1 MIDKID
7 ASQLNLSDSTPEFPT
22 MPGFPA
28 PPGVSQDPSFPA
40 FPAPPGSEPQT
51 SLGSE
56 PQTPQTADPIQTT
69 ATAAPEDPVEKENK
83 LSNEKD
89 NINI

>member
-7 ASQLNLSDSTPEFPT
+7 ASQLNTSEPVTEFPT

-28 PPGVSQDPSFPA
+28 PPGAPQEQTFPA
-40 FPAPPGSEPQT
+40 FPAPPGSEVQT
-51 SLGSE
+51 S
-56 PQTPQTADPIQTT
+56 QIIDPVPTI
-69 ATAAPEDPVEKENK
+69 ATAPTEDPVENENAR
-83 LSNEKD
+83 SNEKD

>member
-7 ASQLNLSDSTPEFPT
+7 ASQLNTSEPTPEFSI

-28 PPGVSQDPSFPA
+28 PPGAHPDPALSG
-40 FPAPPGSEPQT
+40 FPAPPGLQINT
-51 SLGSE
+51 SQLV
-56 PQTPQTADPIQTT
+56 DPVPTI
-69 ATAAPEDPVEKENK
+69 TAAPPEDPVEKENL

>member
-7 ASQLNLSDSTPEFPT
+7 ASQLNTSDPTPEFPT

-28 PPGVSQDPSFPA
+28 PPGALQDPVFPG
-40 FPAPPGSEPQT
+40 FPAPPGSEIQT
-51 SLGSE
+51 SQLI
-56 PQTPQTADPIQTT
+56 DPVPTT
-69 ATAAPEDPVEKENK
+69 ATAPPEDPVEKENS